1 MSMGIIFMNRI
12 KSNGSTY
19 LIAGMLLLVVGAA
32 VFLIVS
38 QLRPTTTLYLS
49 DGVFDARF
57 ALTPAARERGLG
69 GVTSLG
75 SRDAMILVFP
85 SDDKWKIW
93 MKDMQVPIDIVWLN
107 QDRRVV
113 YSVTNVSPDNSDTF
127 TPDVPA
133 RYVVELPA
141 GTVASRN
148 IKAGRAAVFEIP
160 QGGIE

>member
-1 MSMGIIFMNRI
+1 
-12 KSNGSTY
+12 
-19 LIAGMLLLVVGAA
+19 
-32 VFLIVS
+32 
-38 QLRPTTTLYLS
+38 
-49 DGVFDARF
+49 
-57 ALTPAARERGLG
+57 
-69 GVTSLG
+69 
-75 SRDAMILVFP
+75 MILVFP